1 MILEEQNK
9 ILCKYLKKV
18 FSSIDT
24 NYICKHLRK
33 HNVLKKSSVSVIC
46 DSKLKTSRNSNH
58 CAKVSSSIDIKSAH
72 IKFVEM
78 THQIFYFNVSETNRV
93 SLSYAKSIYCIA
105 WMVSSFSL
113 CVISVS
119 CTSIFPQSIWISL
132 YKGLSS
138 FNQLSAVI
146 MNLGLKS
153 WK

>member
-46 DSKLKTSRNSNH
+46 DSKLKTSRNSNY

-72 IKFVEM
+72 IKFVDM
-78 THQIFYFNVSETNRV
+78 THEIFYFNVSETNIASV
-93 SLSYAKSIYCIA
+93 SYAKSIYCIA
-105 WMVSSFSL
+105 
-113 CVISVS
+113 
-119 CTSIFPQSIWISL
+119 
-132 YKGLSS
+132 
-138 FNQLSAVI
+138 
-146 MNLGLKS
+146 
-153 WK
+153 